1 LTLTA
6 WARRRKTSQ
15 ALADRSRVILA
26 CAEGGTISGVAAE
39 LGVSRDMV
47 SKWRARFLEKR
58 LAGLTDEPRPG
69 RPRLISD
76 EQVEQVI
83 TATLEQA
90 PAGGDTH
97 WSTRSM
103 ARSQGMSQSAVSRIW
118 RAFGLKPHIVETW
131 KLSTDPRFTGK
142 VRDVVGLYMSPPENA
157 LVLCVDEKSQIQA
170 PDRTAPCL
178 PMLPTTPA
186 RMTHDYVRNGTTSLF
201 AAFDLASGSVIAQPC
216 RRHRHQEFP
225 RFLKL
230 IDAAVPRD
238 LELHLVLDNYA
249 TCKTPAVHR
258 WLLKHPRFHLHF
270 TPTTS
275 SWMNLV
281 ERWFAELTN
290 RKLRRSAHRSVTELE
305 TDIRKWTSEWN
316 KNPKPFVWT
325 KTADEILETLAAY
338 CRRVSSQER
347 QAGRRQSPAGTRV
360 PAAARRPRSR
370 AAAGPARTSA
380 RHGPARGSLPR
391 PPHEPAGH
399 GPGPGRSPGPGTRE
413 PRRLPTTGQP
423 GPRAY
428 NRRRL
433 PESRSSTPRNSP
445 APGRRKP
452 GRHQRQTAADT
463 PRRHSW
469 LAHSRRRLPWCG
481 PAAR

>member
-1 LTLTA
+1 VPSPKLVPLNLTDDERRALLA
-6 WARRRKTSQ
+6 WSRRRKTAQ
-15 ALADRSRVILA
+15 ALAERSRIILV
-26 CAEGGTISGVAAE
+26 CATGRSNSEVAAD
-39 LGVSRDMV
+39 LRVSRDMV
-47 SKWRARFLEKR
+47 SKWRARFLDRR

-69 RPRLISD
+69 RPRTVGD

-90 PAGGDTH
+90 PPGGDTH

-118 RAFGLKPHIVETW
+118 RAFGLKPHLVETW
-131 KLSTDPRFTGK
+131 KLSTDPQFIDK

-170 PDRTAPCL
+170 LDRTAPCL

-201 AAFDLASGSVIAQPC
+201 AAFDPASGSVIAQPY
-216 RRHRHQEFP
+216 RRHRHQEFL

-230 IDAAVPRD
+230 IDAAVPKD

-249 TCKTPAVHR
+249 THKTPAIHQ

-270 TPTTS
+270 TPTSS

-290 RKLRRSAHRSVTELE
+290 RKLRRSAHRSVTALE
-305 TDIRKWTSEWN
+305 SDIRQWVNEWN

-325 KTADEILETLAAY
+325 KSADEILETLAAY
-338 CRRVSSQER
+338 C
-347 QAGRRQSPAGTRV
+347 
-360 PAAARRPRSR
+360 SR
-370 AAAGPARTSA
+370 IKDSE
-380 RHGPARGSLPR
+380 H
-391 PPHEPAGH
+391 
-399 GPGPGRSPGPGTRE
+399 
-413 PRRLPTTGQP
+413 
-423 GPRAY
+423 
-428 NRRRL
+428 
-433 PESRSSTPRNSP
+433 
-445 APGRRKP
+445 
-452 GRHQRQTAADT
+452 
-463 PRRHSW
+463 
-469 LAHSRRRLPWCG
+469 
-481 PAAR
+481 